1 MDYSCILLQTRNK
14 LVMEYWDWNLFVQQ
28 NKSPQ
33 QKTPPQKH
41 QHLYHNSRV
50 DKLVSQFLNWFGRF
64 WRILNHNII
73 EEEEYGVKYYMYV
86 MENTIFSWIGNQ
98 LENSTVKVKL
108 DNCYA
113 KEFQVLEKCELEL
126 ELWVELY
133 AHLVVLNQATIA
145 VFCESR
151 IPWVCRQNRWIASL
165 RWLVSDYDCFCSTLN
180 KILQRFLFLFFLE
193 RLQVSFSSTH
203 TPSAHPSPKDQNP
216 SVLYI
221 ENK

>member
-1 MDYSCILLQTRNK
+1 MKPVCSTKQIPTTKNPLN
-14 LVMEYWDWNLFVQQ
+14 
-28 NKSPQ
+28 
-33 QKTPPQKH
+33 KH

-113 KEFQVLEKCELEL
+113 KEVQVLEKCELGL
-126 ELWVELY
+126 EL
-133 AHLVVLNQATIA
+133 
-145 VFCESR
+145 
-151 IPWVCRQNRWIASL
+151 
-165 RWLVSDYDCFCSTLN
+165 
-180 KILQRFLFLFFLE
+180 
-193 RLQVSFSSTH
+193 
-203 TPSAHPSPKDQNP
+203 
-216 SVLYI
+216 
-221 ENK
+221 